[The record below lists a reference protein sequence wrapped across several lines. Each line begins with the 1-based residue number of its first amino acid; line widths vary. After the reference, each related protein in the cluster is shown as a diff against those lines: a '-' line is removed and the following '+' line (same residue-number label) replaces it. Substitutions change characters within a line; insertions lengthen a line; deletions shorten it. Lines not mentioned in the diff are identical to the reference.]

1 MHEHA
6 TERATGIHAVPA
18 NGTRV
23 ASPAPALRLRHGLG
37 RMIDTLL
44 LWRERRRQRRALAT
58 LSDEILK
65 DIGVTRLEAERE
77 SIKRPW
83 CE

>member
-1 MHEHA
+1 MHENA
-6 TERATGIHAVPA
+6 TERAAGVG
-18 NGTRV
+18 N
-23 ASPAPALRLRHGLG
+23 ASSNEAKTPLVRRLRHALG

-44 LWRERRRQRRALAT
+44 FWQERRGQRRALAT
-58 LSDEILK
+58 LSDETLK